1 MLKIGHFSK
10 LSRLSVKTL
19 RYYDEI
25 GLLKPAQVDEFSG
38 YRFYSFEQLPRLHH
52 LLALKE
58 LGLSLEQI
66 KGLLDEDLPA
76 EQLRGMLRL
85 KRAELEEELAETEAR
100 LAQVETRLRLIEQ
113 EEDMSNYDVIV
124 KQVKPFKV
132 ASVRGVVP
140 TPPEQGGLWNQLESH
155 LNAHSVRPTGP
166 CLSLYHDDE
175 YKEID
180 WDIEVCEPIEA
191 ELPETENVQVRELPP
206 INMMASTVHHGPFA
220 TLDQA
225 YEALMKWIDENGY
238 QISGPAREVYLQ
250 SPQNPGDQHDPSTV
264 TEIQF
269 PIMVK

>member
-25 GLLKPAQVDEFSG
+25 GLLKPAQVDESSG
-38 YRFYSFEQLPRLHH
+38 YRFYSFEQLPRLHR

-66 KGLLDEDLPA
+66 KHLLDEDLPT

-100 LAQVETRLRLIEQ
+100 LAQVEARLRLIEQ
-113 EEDMSNYDVIV
+113 EEDMSKYDVIV
-124 KQVKPFKV
+124 KKVDSFMV

-140 TPPEQGGLWNQLESH
+140 TPPEQGTLWDQLEGH
-155 LNAHSVRPTGP
+155 LAAQDVRPKGP

-175 YKEID
+175 YKEQD
-180 WDIEVCEPIEA
+180 WDIEVCEPIDA
-191 ELPETENVQVRELPP
+191 ELPETENVRVRELPP
-206 INMMASTVHHGPFA
+206 IKLMASTVHHGPFA

-225 YEALMKWIDENGY
+225 YEVLMKWIDENGY

-250 SPQNPGDQHDPSTV
+250 SPQDPGDQHDPSTV
-264 TEIQF
+264 TEVQF
-269 PIMVK
+269 PVTAK